1 MTALEY
7 THVDVFAE
15 AAYRGNSLPVFVGPG
30 ELTSAQ
36 MLQVT
41 QELRHFEAI
50 FLWSTADPST
60 WQARVFDLFAEL
72 PFAGHPVIGAAA
84 VLHQTAGTNG
94 PSTWR
99 IALPGKAVRITTQ
112 PSSNGYAGVLD
123 QGTPEFLGTA
133 QDRAPVARAFALDVG
148 DLRDDLPLE
157 VVSTG
162 LRYLIVPV
170 RAGALDRVRVA
181 GDITALVESVGAE
194 FAVLLDESQLE
205 VRHWNNDGVVEDV
218 ATGSAAGTIGAY
230 RLRHGMTAGGHDF
243 SLHQGRHVGRPSVL
257 TVRPEGTP
265 DRVETVFV
273 GGAVAFVGHGSVEV
287 PQ

>member
-15 AAYRGNSLPVFVGPG
+15 AAYRGNSLPVFVEPG
-30 ELTSAQ
+30 ELMPTQ

-50 FLWSTADPST
+50 FLSSTPDLST
-60 WQARVFDLFAEL
+60 WRARVFDLFTEL

-84 VLHQTAGTNG
+84 VLHQAAGTAG

-99 IALPGKAVRITTQ
+99 IELPGKAVSVTTR
-112 PSSNGYAGVLD
+112 PNPNGYVGVLD
-123 QGTPEFLGTA
+123 QGRPEFLGTA
-133 QDRAPVARAFALDVG
+133 GDRARVARAFALDG
-148 DLRDDLPLE
+148 ADLRDDLPLE

-170 RAGALDRVRVA
+170 RAGALDQARVI

-194 FAVLLDESQLE
+194 FAVLLDESQRE

-218 ATGSAAGTIGAY
+218 ATGSAAGSIGAY
-230 RLRHGMTAGGHDF
+230 RLRHDLTAGGQEF

-265 DRVETVFV
+265 DRVETVLV
-273 GGAVAFVGHGSVEV
+273 GGAVAFVGRGSVEK